1 MAVVSMSY
9 LLEAGVHFGHQTKR
23 WNPKMKEYIYTSRDD
38 IYIIDLQKTAK
49 KIDEAYTA
57 LKEIVANGGKV
68 LFVGTRKQAQE
79 AIKEEAIRSN
89 SYYVTERWLGGTL
102 TNFKTIR
109 RRIRRLEE
117 IEKMEA
123 DGTFDLLP
131 KKEVIGLKKEYAK
144 LDNLLCG
151 IREMNKLPQA
161 IYIVDP
167 SKEEIAIREARKLN
181 IPVFGIVDT
190 NCDPDM
196 VDYVI
201 PANDDAIRAV
211 KLITSVMANAII
223 EANGGEIID
232 YSSDKNKEENATEVM
247 QKALETV
254 KRKEKQAQEAIKEE
268 AIRSN
273 SYYVT
278 ERWLG
283 GTLTNFKTIRRR
295 IRRLEEIEKM
305 EADGT
310 FDLLPKK
317 EVIGLKKE
325 YAKLDNLLC
334 GIREM
339 NKLPQAIYIVDPSKE
354 EIAIREA
361 RKLNIPVFGIVDTNC
376 DPDMVDYVIPAND
389 DAIRAVKLI
398 TSVMANAIIEANG
411 GEIIDYSSDKNKEE
425 NATEVMQKALETV
438 KRKEERPKK
447 ENRNF
452 KKPFAKKEFKK
463 EVKETEEVKAVK
475 EDKKVEE
482 KKEETKLESLDS
494 MTVAELRELAKEKEI
509 KGYSTMKKAELLEAL
524 K

>member
-254 KRKEKQAQEAIKEE
+254 KRKE
-268 AIRSN
+268 
-273 SYYVT
+273 
-278 ERWLG
+278 
-283 GTLTNFKTIRRR
+283 
-295 IRRLEEIEKM
+295 
-305 EADGT
+305 
-310 FDLLPKK
+310 
-317 EVIGLKKE
+317 
-325 YAKLDNLLC
+325 
-334 GIREM
+334 
-339 NKLPQAIYIVDPSKE
+339 
-354 EIAIREA
+354 
-361 RKLNIPVFGIVDTNC
+361 
-376 DPDMVDYVIPAND
+376 
-389 DAIRAVKLI
+389 
-398 TSVMANAIIEANG
+398 
-411 GEIIDYSSDKNKEE
+411 
-425 NATEVMQKALETV
+425 
-438 KRKEERPKK
+438 ERPKK

-452 KKPFAKKEFKK
+452 KKPFAKKENKKELKK

-494 MTVAELRELAKEKEI
+494 MTVAELREIAKEKEI